1 MMVSEVL
8 KVYGTAKTIGHM
20 TEMINDLNGYAIDV
34 EEENER
40 DAALLMS
47 QQMERDFY
55 HGGDYFMDSSGAI
68 DPMVAASVNSRLR
81 SIRGIQANVREG
93 NASARG
99 IPQDWEATQASRGVV
114 FDQRG
119 SAIGRESLDTYV
131 TAVRDNGNR
140 VAEGHTTSSALQAF
154 RATFF
159 PIERGDIN
167 TPFAIR
173 GAAVTNDEH
182 GGLPIDT
189 CAGTITL
196 IANRFKYLRDFPN
209 ATSATSSGPLPN
221 TPTHSTAMGGAAVGS
236 GFVAGNVFRYRV
248 QAININGRSLAST
261 ATSITVGAGQDNF
274 PIDVTITNSAEVE
287 YYAVFRTPVET
298 SGLAGTEMFI
308 GNIMKSNGG
317 STIFRDAGRL
327 LPGLCSMLLVPKDK
341 NRAKMLTIGSNSMMN
356 KLELGRNGL
365 ALQTLFVSYFAC
377 MVQAPRSFSVIDNV
391 FQKRRGVDQ

>member
-1 MMVSEVL
+1 
-8 KVYGTAKTIGHM
+8 
-20 TEMINDLNGYAIDV
+20 
-34 EEENER
+34 
-40 DAALLMS
+40 
-47 QQMERDFY
+47 
-55 HGGDYFMDSSGAI
+55 
-68 DPMVAASVNSRLR
+68 
-81 SIRGIQANVREG
+81 
-93 NASARG
+93 
-99 IPQDWEATQASRGVV
+99 
-114 FDQRG
+114 
-119 SAIGRESLDTYV
+119 
-131 TAVRDNGNR
+131 
-140 VAEGHTTSSALQAF
+140 
-154 RATFF
+154 
-159 PIERGDIN
+159 
-167 TPFAIR
+167 
-173 GAAVTNDEH
+173 
-182 GGLPIDT
+182 
-189 CAGTITL
+189 
-196 IANRFKYLRDFPN
+196 
-209 ATSATSSGPLPN
+209 
-221 TPTHSTAMGGAAVGS
+221 MGGAAVGS